1 MNIRNAPQGS
11 PVSGL
16 DRVWFVVRTEA
27 RRESD
32 VGQALAQAGLEAYL
46 PMEVRFGAQSK
57 YRRKP
62 RKVTTPLFARFV
74 FARGAS
80 SLEMV
85 DLVRGIRQAEG
96 LLCCRAVPL
105 RVRAADIE
113 RLQAKEEAGLFDKTR
128 DEIGRGP
135 NGLMLLSRVEIIDGP
150 LTYYGGIVRA
160 LDGKKGR
167 AMVEV
172 SANGAARSV
181 EVPVDLL
188 RLLD

>member
-1 MNIRNAPQGS
+1 MISPMNA
-11 PVSGL
+11 L
-16 DRVWFVVRTEA
+16 DHPWFVIRTEV
-27 RRESD
+27 RRESE
-32 VGQALAQAGLEAYL
+32 VEGAVVQAGLEAYL
-46 PMEVRFGAQSK
+46 PMEVRWGALTK

-62 RKVTTPLFARFV
+62 RKVATPLFARFV

-85 DLVRGIRQAEG
+85 DFARRIRQAEG

-105 RVRAADIE
+105 RVRPADIE
-113 RLQAKEEAGLFDKTR
+113 RLQAKEKAGLFDKTI

-135 NGLMLLSRVEIIDGP
+135 NGLVLLSKVEIIDGP

-160 LDGKKGR
+160 LDGKRGR
-167 AMVEV
+167 ATVEV
-172 SANGAARSV
+172 SAHGGARAV